1 MKILFNKIFYS
12 TRFTFLFI
20 KLVKYADS
28 RIDGKS
34 ENEVFFFLDEF
45 ANIGEIPDFNK
56 KISTVRSRGI
66 ALIPIIQ
73 NIGQIK
79 NRYPM
84 DSWQEIIGNCDIR
97 LCLGAADILTAQY
110 FSDLLGVTTVETQSL
125 RKDGGIEGDLEYG
138 QKNISTLKRNLLN
151 ADEIL
156 RLPHNQLLVNIRGNK
171 PILLDKMI
179 YTEHKLASKLKENSV
194 TEYNPIW
201 NKNNLKKSKVISKND
216 IKKEEKNRENQEIT
230 FENF

>member
-1 MKILFNKIFYS
+1 MDSSRDFLVSLF
-12 TRFTFLFI
+12 FTFLFI

-28 RIDGKS
+28 RINGKC
-34 ENEVFFFLDEF
+34 ENDVFFFLDEF

-84 DSWQEIIGNCDIR
+84 DSWQEIIGNSDIR

-110 FSDLLGVTTVETQSL
+110 FSDLLGVSTVKTQSL
-125 RKDGGIEGDLEYG
+125 RKDAGIEGNLEYG

-156 RLPHNQLLVNIRGNK
+156 RLPHSQLLVNIRGNK

-179 YTEHKLASKLKENSV
+179 YTEHKLASKLEEISV

-201 NKNNLKKSKVISKND
+201 NKNNLKNSKIISKNE
-216 IKKEEKNRENQEIT
+216 IKKEEKNKENQEIT